1 MKKIKPIK
9 IGRKNVFF
17 RKTFIVAEISANH
30 NNSLSRAK
38 KLILSAKNSGADAVK
53 IQSYTPE
60 SLTLNC

>member
-38 KLILSAKNSGADAVK
+38 N
-53 IQSYTPE
+53 
-60 SLTLNC
+60 